1 MANKNPRY
9 FIDWWNI
16 KKSTVYGA
24 AAVFVITGLIFLGW
38 QWLRNSSFQRSSQ
51 SENQNVPKDA
61 AQIISF
67 EGDVRVVRAATR
79 ETILV
84 TQETYITA
92 GDTIQTQADGR
103 AQVRMIDGSTLTV
116 RPNSTVVIRD
126 SASLFGGTNVRVA
139 LDEGQLNVK
148 TQDQTESSE
157 NVVEMLESENEI
169 KAQTDASFNV
179 DPDTGGEIRI
189 SRGGVESNTGGA
201 KVSINE
207 GEFAAVSGG
216 QISARERL
224 LDAPK
229 LVAPPASEQV
239 VAPTGVSF
247 RWQKPVAESAV
258 SYRLQIAKSVF
269 FAADSV
275 VVERDRMTGQIFNQ
289 SNFAPGV
296 YYWRVRAATASGQS
310 SEWSEPRKITVVR
323 RSGGEE
329 IAAGEWQIEAV
340 GGNIYRVRGRTRSG
354 TVVRI
359 GDRET
364 FAAADGAFQLQI
376 STAARAAVIELSDD
390 QGNRTRYTVTLA
402 TGEAFRQN

>member
-1 MANKNPRY
+1 MANKNPRFY
-9 FIDWWNI
+9 IDWWNI

-24 AAVFVITGLIFLGW
+24 AAVFVFVGLIFLGW
-38 QWLRNSSFQRSSQ
+38 QQLRNSSFQTSSRN
-51 SENQNVPKDA
+51 ENANVPKDA

-84 TQETYITA
+84 TRETYLTA
-92 GDTIQTQADGR
+92 GDTIQTQTDAR

-148 TQDQTESSE
+148 TREQTESSE

-179 DPDTGGEIRI
+179 DADTGGEIRI
-189 SRGGVESNTGGA
+189 SRGGVESNTGGE
-201 KVSINE
+201 KVLINE

-216 QISARERL
+216 RISARERL

-239 VAPTGVSF
+239 VASTGISF
-247 RWQKPVAESAV
+247 RWQKPEANSAV
-258 SYRLQIAKSVF
+258 LYRLQIAKSVF
-269 FAADSV
+269 FAADSIIID
-275 VVERDRMTGQIFNQ
+275 RDRMPSQIFNAP
-289 SNFAPGV
+289 SFAPGV
-296 YYWRVRAATASGQS
+296 YYWRVRAATASGQI

-323 RSGGEE
+323 QSGGEE
-329 IAAGEWQIEAV
+329 IAAGEWQIESV
-340 GGNIYRVRGRTRSG
+340 GGNIYRVRGRTKSG
-354 TVVRI
+354 TIVRV

-364 FAAADGAFQLQI
+364 FAAADGAFLLQI
-376 STAARAAVIELSDD
+376 STAARAAAVELSDD
-390 QGNRTRYTVTLA
+390 KGNRTRYSVSLA
-402 TGEAFRQN
+402 TGEAVRQN

>member
-1 MANKNPRY
+1 MANKNPRFY
-9 FIDWWNI
+9 IDWWNV

-24 AAVFVITGLIFLGW
+24 TAVLLFAALVVLGW
-38 QWLRNSSFQRSSQ
+38 QQLKNTSFQTTNQ
-51 SENQNVPKDA
+51 SENADIPKDA

-67 EGDVRVVRAATR
+67 EGDVRVIRASTR

-84 TQETYITA
+84 TRETYLTA
-92 GDTIQTQADGR
+92 GDTIQTQTDAR

-179 DPDTGGEIRI
+179 DADTGGEIRI

-201 KVSINE
+201 KVLINE

-229 LVAPPASEQV
+229 LVAPPASEQIV
-239 VAPTGVSF
+239 DSTGVSF
-247 RWQKPVAESAV
+247 RWQKPEANSPVL
-258 SYRLQIAKSVF
+258 YRLQIAKSVF
-269 FAADSV
+269 FAADSII
-275 VVERDRMTGQIFNQ
+275 VERDRMTGQIFNQ

-310 SEWSEPRKITVVR
+310 SEWGEPRKITVVR
-323 RSGGEE
+323 RGGGEE
-329 IAAGEWQIEAV
+329 IAAGEWQIESV

-354 TVVRI
+354 TNVRA

-376 STAARAAVIELSDD
+376 STAARAASVELSDD
-390 QGNRTRYTVTLA
+390 NGNRTRYSVSLA
-402 TGEAFRQN
+402 TGEAVRQN